1 MRFLIAF
8 FAFLL
13 SATLYGQ
20 NDYSMSFD
28 GVNDFVSISSIDHNY
43 NFNEFTIMFWIK
55 SDNSSIS
62 SPIINKDFA
71 SQGNEWKIF
80 YENGKIRF
88 DIEIE
93 NVTEEIISYTNV
105 DDGNWHHITCV
116 RSIEKLNI
124 YIDGYLD
131 NSMNTVTTSNVSISN
146 SWPLFFGAFY
156 GGSFG
161 SLSQH
166 FDGVLDDISI
176 WLDVVLV
183 DEQIQQYMLCPPT
196 GNEDGLIGYWNFEE
210 GSGTNVYDIT
220 QNSHD
225 GTTLPN
231 NSSDGPALYI
241 TDTPEQNCIEVL
253 TPNGGEVYEHGDVM
267 QITWL
272 GEFPGT
278 GAGVGLVKNGV
289 QLYDI
294 VGDVDS
300 DTSYDWVI
308 PESVEYGDDYQVR
321 VYDAGP
327 EEEMDLSDGYFS
339 IVKFGCTD
347 FGACN
352 YDDEATNDD
361 SSCEY
366 FTPVD
371 LGEDITTC
379 DESAIL
385 DAGEGYDSYLW
396 SNGET
401 TQTIEV
407 SESGDYSVEVGN
419 GDFNNSSLSFDGV
432 DDYVRINEGSDF
444 FGNTG
449 DFTASCWLM
458 LDENVQGAQE
468 PIFESNIQNELQ
480 LMIVNSNG
488 RLTCNSGGG
497 LVAESSPLEWI
508 SNTWYHVAIS
518 NLSGNLKFYR
528 NGIELGYSA
537 EPYGGDIDSRIFS
550 SLNIGKDDDESDP
563 NFFFDG
569 SISDFVYWDIA
580 LSASEVNNYI
590 TCPPMGD
597 ELGLVGYWRFNEG
610 AGNFAQDLYGV
621 NADVI
626 GATWSSEAP
635 DLACQIISCSSSDNI
650 TVTIH
655 QPETSYTDITACDS
669 VVWNGTTYS
678 ESGTFSYS
686 GETLPTVG
694 TAYNGGLV
702 FYTDPITRTGLIAT
716 DNYIGSAEWGCYGTA
731 VDGADGQNIGSGQQN
746 TLDII
751 NAGCTSN
758 NGNPTAASIAYNYD
772 NGYSDWYLP
781 SLDELSL
788 VYQNLHSAEIVNYDT
803 GDSMNWYWSST
814 EGCQSDE
821 EGAASD
827 IVFTDGSILYCN
839 NKNSWQGGVIAIRS
853 FHIPEFNTINGCDS
867 TAVLNL
873 TMLPCDA
880 VSTFCGEGTVWD
892 VDAQECIVANS
903 TDTDFDGCTGVNDVL
918 DILAAYGDCGEVNYS
933 LSFDGVDDYVVVD
946 PFIRNASSDL
956 TIHVHAKG
964 KGTMTCP
971 KTSEYESYFN
981 YVNDEN
987 GNRIVFHL
995 GIFTPQSGHEWTVGE
1010 DLSTEHQFYTI
1021 ILDDLGNGSTLA
1033 ELFLNGVSLG
1043 QHTYPYSIPSYSYM
1057 EIGRNI
1063 VEGNGL
1069 YDGVISE
1076 IHMWDGLLTEQQIQ
1090 SYMSTPPT
1098 GNEEGLV
1105 GYWDFNE
1112 GTGSTLTD
1120 QTSNGNDGVING
1132 ATWSTDV
1139 PTAP

>member
-1 MRFLIAF
+1 MRLLIAF
-8 FAFLL
+8 SAFLL
-13 SATLYGQ
+13 SASLYGQ

-28 GVNDFVSISSIDHNY
+28 GVNDFVNLSSLNGSVMQSFSYLGSFKTLGDNGGEQPVINTQNGMVSLFTNPNSIWGAHYQNRDGETPRLRVDSGLTNSYSIQPNVWY
-43 NFNEFTIMFWIK
+43 NFAYVVNQ
-55 SDNSSIS
+55 NIS
-62 SPIINKDFA
+62 
-71 SQGNEWKIF
+71 KIYVNDILLDSTEI
-80 YENGKIRF
+80 YEALQSGP
-88 DIEIE
+88 
-93 NVTEEIISYTNV
+93 Y
-105 DDGNWHHITCV
+105 
-116 RSIEKLNI
+116 
-124 YIDGYLD
+124 
-131 NSMNTVTTSNVSISN
+131 
-146 SWPLFFGAFY
+146 
-156 GGSFG
+156 
-161 SLSQH
+161 SLSQIGSH
-166 FDGVLDDISI
+166 GRNSTMGNTSFFNGLIDNLSVWNHDLNQQ
-176 WLDVVLV
+176 
-183 DEQIQQYMLCPPT
+183 EIQQYMNCPPT
-196 GNEDGLIGYWNFEE
+196 GTEEGLVGYWNFEE
-210 GSGTNVYDIT
+210 GSGATAFDQTENG
-220 QNSHD
+220 ND
-225 GTTLPN
+225 GTINGATY
-231 NSSDGPALYI
+231 S
-241 TDTPEQNCIEVL
+241 TDVPEQNCIEVL

-278 GAGVGLVKNGV
+278 GAGIGLVKNGV

-339 IVKFGCTD
+339 IVKYGCTD

-352 YDDEATNDD
+352 YDADATNDD
-361 SSCEY
+361 ESCEY
-366 FTPVD
+366 ITPVD

-379 DESAIL
+379 EETLTL

-396 SNGET
+396 SNGEI
-401 TQTIEV
+401 TQSIEV
-407 SESGDYSVEVGN
+407 SESGDYSVEVVN
-419 GDFNNSSLSFDGV
+419 GDVNNSSLSFDGM
-432 DDYVRINEGSDF
+432 DDIINNINTNTSVSDYTIAFYFKTDVIQPSLGNNDQIFRYWLGSDTYEINIGGYILGTNYPGEV
-444 FGNTG
+444 FGYPQYSSGVSMSYSSGVMYNDDVWHYVVIAKSSASSQLETYVDGVLSATFPESYNDGVLSFEIGGDNVHRYEGYLNYVSIYNDYLPNTSCQSFADYSSNLIG
-449 DFTASCWLM
+449 YWDFTEGEGDVIYDLS
-458 LDENVQGAQE
+458 
-468 PIFESNIQNELQ
+468 
-480 LMIVNSNG
+480 SNG
-488 RLTCNSGGG
+488 N
-497 LVAESSPLEWI
+497 
-508 SNTWYHVAIS
+508 
-518 NLSGNLKFYR
+518 
-528 NGIELGYSA
+528 
-537 EPYGGDIDSRIFS
+537 
-550 SLNIGKDDDESDP
+550 
-563 NFFFDG
+563 DG
-569 SISDFVYWDIA
+569 TI
-580 LSASEVNNYI
+580 N
-590 TCPPMGD
+590 
-597 ELGLVGYWRFNEG
+597 
-610 AGNFAQDLYGV
+610 
-621 NADVI
+621 
-626 GATWSSEAP
+626 GATWSTETPEQSCSA
-635 DLACQIISCSSSDNI
+635 CSSSDEI
-650 TVTIH
+650 TVTIN
-655 QPETSYTDITACDS
+655 QPTISYTDITACDS
-669 VVWNGTTYS
+669 VVWNGLTYS
-678 ESGTFSYS
+678 ESGTYS
-686 GETLPTVG
+686 
-694 TAYNGGLV
+694 YNGGNNPANISG
-702 FYTDPITRTGLIAT
+702 FTYEGYH
-716 DNYIGSAEWGCYGTA
+716 NGSYYYSSDLNQNWQTA
-731 VDGADGQNIGSGQQN
+731 KTICE
-746 TLDII
+746 
-751 NAGCTSN
+751 NAGGHLVCITSQAEQDYIYQQIQWPTFN
-758 NGNPTAASIAYNYD
+758 NNHSWIGLTDENVEGTFEWVSGEPLNFTNYD
-772 NGYSDWYLP
+772 ISWNNTNPSTSDYVEQQTSGPISGTWN
-781 SLDELSL
+781 D
-788 VYQNLHSAEIVNYDT
+788 Q
-803 GDSMNWYWSST
+803 GDGTQLKPFILEMSSQLT
-814 EGCQSDE
+814 
-821 EGAASD
+821 
-827 IVFTDGSILYCN
+827 
-839 NKNSWQGGVIAIRS
+839 
-853 FHIPEFNTINGCDS
+853 NTNGCDS

-873 TMLPCDA
+873 NL
-880 VSTFCGEGTVWD
+880 VSCESLAALCGVGTIWD
-892 VDAQECIVANS
+892 SESQECIVANS